1 MGELLLVCS
10 LVTLILLV
18 FTLNKKL
25 NILDTLQVD
34 STAKFIINNDFF
46 DTETNQFILNE
57 DSNDIKNLSA
67 WLAKDSL
74 YTIEISTHIF
84 TDENSPKTYLNSKL
98 RNDAFTNYL
107 LQNGVS
113 PKQIK
118 NKIYTNQ
125 QPIITLKNQYYN
137 DFNTRLQLRFLYCG
151 DKYRTK
157 IQMKSLK

>member
-1 MGELLLVCS
+1 LWHKRDTFEFLCVEA
-10 LVTLILLV
+10 
-18 FTLNKKL
+18 LNKKL

-84 TDENSPKTYLNSKL
+84 TDENSSKTYLNSKL

-137 DFNTRLQLRFLYCG
+137 DFNTRLQLRFLYSG

-157 IQMKSLK
+157 IQMKTLN